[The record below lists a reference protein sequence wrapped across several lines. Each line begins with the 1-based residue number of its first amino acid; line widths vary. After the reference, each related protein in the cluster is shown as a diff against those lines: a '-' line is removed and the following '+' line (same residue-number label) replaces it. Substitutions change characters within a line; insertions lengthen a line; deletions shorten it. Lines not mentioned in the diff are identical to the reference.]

1 MIRDVQ
7 IDPARSASSAQELAG
22 EGALA
27 IAGLSLTSTHMPVYN
42 AMAKVNVPVVTG
54 FPANVGGV
62 LPPKARSGV
71 YGVGFAFELTGWEG
85 GKMARQVAPDGKS
98 FVCTVI
104 ESPGGF
110 IACDAGIAG
119 ANAADR

>member
-54 FPANVGGV
+54 FPAHVGVV

-71 YGVGFAFELTGWEG
+71 YGAGLAFEIPDWVGGHMDTPFHPSVTYLTC
-85 GKMARQVAPDGKS
+85 P
-98 FVCTVI
+98 CYHT
-104 ESPGGF
+104 P
-110 IACDAGIAG
+110 
-119 ANAADR
+119 